1 MSIESSKLAVDKDR
15 FKIPGEAHLGE
26 GSNFCQGFLISD
38 LFGVLSNDS
47 SGLGDIRRLLGLEL
61 EAVEVVGEPLPPL
74 FLDISKSLAPL
85 ELNTLLSTV
94 CFLMTGSGGLMRF

>member
-1 MSIESSKLAVDKDR
+1 MSMESSKLAVDKDR
-15 FKIPGEAHLGE
+15 FKIPGDAHLGE
-26 GSNFCQGFLISD
+26 GSNFCHGFLISD
-38 LFGVLSNDS
+38 LFGVLRP

-85 ELNTLLSTV
+85 ELKTLLSTV

>member
-1 MSIESSKLAVDKDR
+1 MSMESSKLAVDKDR
-15 FKIPGEAHLGE
+15 FKMPGEAHLGE

-61 EAVEVVGEPLPPL
+61 EAVEVVGEAPPPL
-74 FLDISKSLAPL
+74 FLDISKSLAPR

-94 CFLMTGSGGLMRF
+94 CFLMIGCGGLMRF